1 MKLLTFLPPRARSGH
16 FGALL
21 SNRRVLDLNA
31 ISGPATLPKT
41 MLACVQQGPRGLD
54 AVRAAV
60 NQAEATLKR
69 VDAVANSYGQDEI
82 RFLPAI
88 TPRQIMAIGRNYGAH
103 VAEVGHAAAPT
114 RPGGFV
120 KLVNCLTGHLQPVFN
135 PPWNNT
141 LDYENELAVIIGV
154 DCVDIP
160 AERWENYV
168 FGYTIMNDVSA
179 REVQL
184 AESKDGNIVIGKN
197 FPTSAPL
204 GPWVVTKD
212 EIKDPHSLRIT
223 TRVNGEVRQDSN
235 TSDQIHKI
243 PAQMAWYSR
252 AGWQAGDVLSTGTPA
267 GVALGYKGPGSWYM
281 KAGDVVECEIE
292 KIGVLRNVIRDRT
305 E

>member
-16 FGALL
+16 FGVLM
-21 SNRRVLDLNA
+21 SNNRVLDLNA
-31 ISGPATLPKT
+31 TPGAPKT
-41 MLACVQQGPRGLD
+41 TLRCVQQGPAGLD
-54 AVRAAV
+54 KVRAALAT
-60 NQAEATLKR
+60 AEAAAR
-69 VDAVANSYGQDEI
+69 RGQSANTYALGEI
-82 RFLPAI
+82 RFLPPI
-88 TPRQIMAIGRNYGAH
+88 TPGKIMAIGRNYGAH
-103 VAEVGHAAAPT
+103 VAEVGHAHAPT

-120 KLVNCLTGHLQPVFN
+120 KLVNCLNAHQQPVYN
-135 PPWNNT
+135 PSWNNT
-141 LDYENELAVIIGV
+141 LDYENELAVILAV

-184 AESKDGNIVIGKN
+184 AEGKEGNIVIGKN

-204 GPWVVTKD
+204 GPWIVTKD
-212 EIKDPHSLRIT
+212 EIKDPHALRIT

-243 PAQMAWYSR
+243 PQQMAWYSR
-252 AGWQAGDVLSTGTPA
+252 AGWQAGDVLSTGTPS

-292 KIGVLRNVIRDRT
+292 KIGVLRNVIRDRRD
-305 E
+305 